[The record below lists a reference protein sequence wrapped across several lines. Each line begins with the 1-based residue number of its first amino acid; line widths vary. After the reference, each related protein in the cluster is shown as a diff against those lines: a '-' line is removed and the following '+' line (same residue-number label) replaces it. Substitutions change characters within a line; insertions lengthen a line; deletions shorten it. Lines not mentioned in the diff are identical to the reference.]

1 MTWFLFPIGMFP
13 WIMIVCSM
21 IFFPPDWPRRALS
34 ALLRRPVP
42 PTPAIR
48 TRVLRP
54 TWTWYVMAAGLAVY
68 SLVQIAVPM
77 RHLIYPGDVRWNE
90 EGYRFA
96 WRMMLTEKT
105 GHARFRVTDPSTGEE
120 WLEYPE
126 KYFTPLQVERMAYQP
141 DMILS
146 AAHRIANDMHGSGG
160 RVPVASFAP

>member
-1 MTWFLFPIGMFP
+1 M
-13 WIMIVCSM
+13 
-21 IFFPPDWPRRALS
+21 S
-34 ALLRRPVP
+34 ARNQGNLDGEQKCGCRPVP
-42 PTPAIR
+42 PPPAIR
-48 TRVLRP
+48 TRVFPP
-54 TWTWYVMAAGLAVY
+54 TWTWYVIAAGLAVY
-68 SLVQIAVPM
+68 ALVQIAAPM

-126 KYFTPLQVERMAYQP
+126 KYFTPLQIERMAYRP

-160 RVPVASFAP
+160 RVLAASSAV